1 MYVYPE
7 VRPSRVKNTFLVAET
22 GHVRFATSA
31 SQSVRFVSHLLQLRP
46 LSASPNPTIFI
57 NGSIA
62 YIYRASL
69 SRGRFHVPQN
79 GSHVDM
85 LLPKAKRP
93 RRKVRRTRDS
103 VVTLESHYAASPLP
117 KTAIR
122 LFAHSQTRRVFD
134 SNPVLIVPLFTLFPS
149 SLFLP
154 STTTLS
160 LFCCLSLRL
169 LPFELTQ
176 WFSQF
181 SFRVTNLLAV
191 YHLSLSF
198 FRLRSLWG

>member
-7 VRPSRVKNTFLVAET
+7 VRPSMVQNTFLVPAT
-22 GHVRFATSA
+22 GHVRLATSA
-31 SQSVRFVSHLLQLRP
+31 SQSVRFVSHLLQLRS
-46 LSASPNPTIFI
+46 LSASPHSTIFI
-57 NGSIA
+57 NGFIA

-79 GSHVDM
+79 GSRVDM
-85 LLPKAKRP
+85 PFPKAKRL
-93 RRKVRRTRDS
+93 RWKVRRTRDS
-103 VVTLESHYAASPLP
+103 VVTLQSHYAASSLP
-117 KTAIR
+117 KTAIK

-160 LFCCLSLRL
+160 LFFCLSLRL
-169 LPFELTQ
+169 LLLELTQ

-181 SFRVTNLLAV
+181 SFRVTKSCC
-191 YHLSLSF
+191 LSLDSF
-198 FRLRSLWG
+198 VFQTSKSLR